1 MKQTSLLILFMILI
15 SQLNSQNI
23 YTKEE
28 IFNFL
33 NGIDVS
39 EETLTSLKNVLA
51 DTFKNIYAFNEIAK
65 NPPQPDFD
73 NAYYKPVDIQERM
86 KNVNTKNTNFYT
98 VFQEL
103 KKIIAELGD
112 AHIDLN
118 IANLGEIKYSYPVA
132 FTFRKVNDKP
142 KVFAI
147 LKIDALGDLF
157 FKFEDIQTIG
167 QIIEK
172 NILNPTPIESINGED
187 PFEYIFNFGM
197 EYYKAKS
204 PHTTNFFHYL
214 QNNRLVYNF
223 KDYPFSEDDLTS
235 LKIVYENKDE
245 FTTNYLYYSS
255 LDLNSL
261 ELKKEI
267 ENKIKLFVNQSK
279 NLREKNIEFIKEHLY
294 DNPIKNPMKNF
305 NLNQNNGEAP
315 DYNFNNI
322 FKCRVDHKHKL
333 NFYEVLSFASVD
345 PKYHETMLNCT
356 ELFDTN
362 NYPIVVYL
370 YSNDGGVVDHALV
383 LSQFVSPKI
392 TINYYGAL
400 RKTEI
405 TKDTTLFSYFLEAFK
420 FKDYDNCEIVNYSTL
435 IKKEKEIDYGNGVKE
450 SIFGPLIISNMNHTN
465 ELNEIKKNLKNKRNP
480 TDIIIFTD
488 GFSFSAASMFIKYLQ
503 YYGGAITVG
512 YSLNPK
518 LENITFDSGNSPTP
532 VFFDEIVHEF
542 NITGFE
548 ELDKE
553 LQLTLKLS
561 GIQTF
566 YDPYNLS
573 HPLEYEVTPVDEIV
587 NYYHYLVQPDF
598 DELAEHALTILEK
611 YKTNCN
617 PKNKKLLLF
626 TDKCDGKFKN
636 SYTHGGYVCGED
648 GNWTETCV
656 ASYCD
661 IGYIFDHVKKECI
674 IDACSDRIEPPN
686 NKKNYFKAVILI
698 VVPIIIIL
706 ILIILLIILIRR
718 KRRNNNEVESIKKTN
733 LTEGLN
739 V

>member
-1 MKQTSLLILFMILI
+1 
-15 SQLNSQNI
+15 
-23 YTKEE
+23 
-28 IFNFL
+28 
-33 NGIDVS
+33 
-39 EETLTSLKNVLA
+39 
-51 DTFKNIYAFNEIAK
+51 
-65 NPPQPDFD
+65 
-73 NAYYKPVDIQERM
+73 M
-86 KNVNTKNTNFYT
+86 KN
-98 VFQEL
+98 L
-103 KKIIAELGD
+103 
-112 AHIDLN
+112 
-118 IANLGEIKYSYPVA
+118 
-132 FTFRKVNDKP
+132 
-142 KVFAI
+142 
-147 LKIDALGDLF
+147 
-157 FKFEDIQTIG
+157 
-167 QIIEK
+167 
-172 NILNPTPIESINGED
+172 
-187 PFEYIFNFGM
+187 
-197 EYYKAKS
+197 
-204 PHTTNFFHYL
+204 
-214 QNNRLVYNF
+214 
-223 KDYPFSEDDLTS
+223 
-235 LKIVYENKDE
+235 
-245 FTTNYLYYSS
+245 
-255 LDLNSL
+255 
-261 ELKKEI
+261 
-267 ENKIKLFVNQSK
+267 
-279 NLREKNIEFIKEHLY
+279 
-294 DNPIKNPMKNF
+294 

-315 DYNFNNI
+315 DYNFNDI

-333 NFYEVLSFASVD
+333 NFYEVLSFAPVD

-356 ELFDTN
+356 ELFDAN

-370 YSNDGGVVDHALV
+370 FSNDGGLVDHALV
-383 LSQFVSPKI
+383 LSQLVSPKI
-392 TINYYGAL
+392 AINYYGAL

-405 TKDTTLFSYFLEAFK
+405 TKDTALFNYFLEIFK

-450 SIFGPLIISNMNHTN
+450 SIFGPLILSSKNHTK

-488 GFSFSAASMFIKYLQ
+488 GFSFSAASMFTKYLQ

-518 LENITFDSGNSPTP
+518 LENITFDSGNSPSP
-532 VFFDEIVHEF
+532 VFFKEIVHEF

-553 LQLTLKLS
+553 IQLTLQLS
-561 GIQTF
+561 GVQTF

-636 SYTHGGYVCGED
+636 SNTHGGYVCGED
-648 GNWTETCV
+648 GKWTETCV

-686 NKKNYFKAVILI
+686 TKKNYFKTVILI

-706 ILIILLIILIRR
+706 ILIIILIILIRR
-718 KRRNNNEVESIKKTN
+718 KRRNNNEVESINKTN

>member
-1 MKQTSLLILFMILI
+1 MKQTSLLILFAILI

-103 KKIIAELGD
+103 RKIIAELGD

-118 IANLGEIKYSYPVA
+118 IANLGEIKYSYPITFV
-132 FTFRKVNDKP
+132 FRKVNDKP

-147 LKIDALGDLF
+147 PKLNQLGDLF

-167 QIIEK
+167 PIIEK

-204 PHTTNFFHYL
+204 PHTTYIFHYSHSL
-214 QNNRLVYNF
+214 GEGYNF

-235 LKIVYENKDE
+235 LTIVYENKDE

-255 LDLNSL
+255 LNLNSL

-305 NLNQNNGEAP
+305 NLNQNNDEAP
-315 DYNFNNI
+315 DYNSNEI

-333 NFYEVLSFASVD
+333 NLYEVFSFDSSAD
-345 PKYHETMLNCT
+345 PKYHETILNCT

-362 NYPIVVYL
+362 NYPIVVFL
-370 YSNDGGVVDHALV
+370 LSNNGGLIDNALV
-383 LSQFVSPKI
+383 LSQLISPKFA
-392 TINYYGAL
+392 INYYAAL

-405 TKDTTLFSYFLEAFK
+405 IKDTTLFNDFLKIFEL
-420 FKDYDNCEIVNYSTL
+420 KDYDNCEVVNYSTL
-435 IKKEKEIDYGNGVKE
+435 IKKEKEIDYGNIWPFNFKYQK
-450 SIFGPLIISNMNHTN
+450 SYKR
-465 ELNEIKKNLKNKRNP
+465 IK
-480 TDIIIFTD
+480 
-488 GFSFSAASMFIKYLQ
+488 
-503 YYGGAITVG
+503 
-512 YSLNPK
+512 
-518 LENITFDSGNSPTP
+518 
-532 VFFDEIVHEF
+532 
-542 NITGFE
+542 
-548 ELDKE
+548 
-553 LQLTLKLS
+553 
-561 GIQTF
+561 
-566 YDPYNLS
+566 
-573 HPLEYEVTPVDEIV
+573 
-587 NYYHYLVQPDF
+587 
-598 DELAEHALTILEK
+598 
-611 YKTNCN
+611 
-617 PKNKKLLLF
+617 
-626 TDKCDGKFKN
+626 
-636 SYTHGGYVCGED
+636 
-648 GNWTETCV
+648 
-656 ASYCD
+656 
-661 IGYIFDHVKKECI
+661 
-674 IDACSDRIEPPN
+674 
-686 NKKNYFKAVILI
+686 
-698 VVPIIIIL
+698 
-706 ILIILLIILIRR
+706 
-718 KRRNNNEVESIKKTN
+718 
-733 LTEGLN
+733 
-739 V
+739 

>member
-1 MKQTSLLILFMILI
+1 MKQTSLLILFAILI

-51 DTFKNIYAFNEIAK
+51 DTFKNAYAFNEIAK

-103 KKIIAELGD
+103 RKIIAELGD
-112 AHIDLN
+112 GHIDLN
-118 IANLGEIKYSYPVA
+118 IANLGEIKYSYPIT
-132 FTFRKVNDKP
+132 FSFRKVNDKP
-142 KVFAI
+142 KVFAFT
-147 LKIDALGDLF
+147 KEMFLGELIN
-157 FKFEDIQTIG
+157 KFEELPTIFP
-167 QIIEK
+167 IIVK
-172 NILNPTPIESINGED
+172 NLDTPIESINGED
-187 PFEYIFNFGM
+187 PFEYILNFGK
-197 EYYKAKS
+197 EYFKAKS
-204 PHTTNFFHYL
+204 PHTTAGFHHIHSI
-214 QNNRLVYNF
+214 VDGYNF
-223 KDYPFSEDDLTS
+223 KDYPFSKDDLTS
-235 LKIVYENKDE
+235 LKIVYENKEE

-267 ENKIKLFVNQSK
+267 ENKIKLFVNQRE
-279 NLREKNIEFIKEHLY
+279 NLGEKKIEFIKENLY

-305 NLNQNNGEAP
+305 NLNQNNDITP
-315 DYNFNNI
+315 DYNFNNY
-322 FKCRVDHKHKL
+322 FQCRVDHNHKL
-333 NFYEVLSFASVD
+333 NLYAVMSFDISGD
-345 PKYHETMLNCT
+345 PKYHETIINCT

-362 NYPIVVYL
+362 NYPIAVFL
-370 YSNDGGVVDHALV
+370 LLNTGGSVDNALV
-383 LSQFVSPKI
+383 LSQLVSPKI
-392 TINYYGAL
+392 AINYYTAF

-405 TKDTTLFSYFLEAFK
+405 IKDTTFFNYYLKAIEYR
-420 FKDYDNCEIVNYSTL
+420 DYDNCEVVNYSTL

-450 SIFGPLIISNMNHTN
+450 SIFGPLILSSKNHTK

-488 GFSFSAASMFIKYLQ
+488 GFSFSAASMFTKYLQ

-532 VFFDEIVHEF
+532 IFMKELVYAF

-548 ELDKE
+548 EELYKE
-553 LQLTLKLS
+553 IQLTLQLS

-573 HPLEYEVTPVDEIV
+573 HPLEYEVTPVDEMV
-587 NYYHYLVQPDF
+587 NYYYDLMQPDY
-598 DELAEHALTILEK
+598 DELAEHALNILEK

-617 PKNKKLLLF
+617 PKNKKLLLL

-648 GNWTETCV
+648 GKWTETCV

-661 IGYIFDHVKKECI
+661 IGYIFDHVKKECT

-686 NKKNYFKAVILI
+686 TKKNYFKTVILI

-706 ILIILLIILIRR
+706 ILIIILIILIRR
-718 KRRNNNEVESIKKTN
+718 KRRNNNEVESIDKTN

>member
-1 MKQTSLLILFMILI
+1 MKQISLLILFVILI

-51 DTFKNIYAFNEIAK
+51 DTFKNTYAFNEIAK

-86 KNVNTKNTNFYT
+86 KNVITKNTNFYT

-103 KKIIAELGD
+103 RKIISELGD
-112 AHIDLN
+112 GHIQLN
-118 IANLGEIKYSYPVA
+118 IANLGEIMYSYPI
-132 FTFRKVNDKP
+132 TFSFGKVNGKP
-142 KVFAI
+142 KVFVIPKAI
-147 LKIDALGDLF
+147 TLGDLIY
-157 FKFEDIQTIG
+157 KFEDIETII
-167 QIIEK
+167 QIISK
-172 NILNPTPIESINGED
+172 NLNTPIESINGED
-187 PFEYIFNFGM
+187 PFEYILNFGK
-197 EYYKAKS
+197 EYIKAKS
-204 PHTTNFFHYL
+204 PHTTASFHFFHSFSGG
-214 QNNRLVYNF
+214 YNF
-223 KDYPFSEDDLTS
+223 KDYPFSKDDLTS
-235 LKIVYENKDE
+235 IKIIYENKDQ
-245 FTTNYLYYSS
+245 FTTNYLYFSS

-267 ENKIKLFVNQSK
+267 ENKIKLFVN
-279 NLREKNIEFIKEHLY
+279 NLEGKNIEFIKEHLY
-294 DNPIKNPMKNF
+294 DSNIINHMKTFNF
-305 NLNQNNGEAP
+305 NQNSDITYDYQYGEM
-315 DYNFNNI
+315 
-322 FKCRVDHKHKL
+322 FKCRVDRNHKL
-333 NFYEVLSFASVD
+333 NFYEVLSFELTGD
-345 PKYHETMLNCT
+345 PKYHETILKCA

-362 NYPIVVYL
+362 KYPIAVFLLVN
-370 YSNDGGVVDHALV
+370 SGGVVDNAFV
-383 LSQFVSPKI
+383 LSELLSPKI
-392 TINYYGAL
+392 AMNYYAAL

-405 TKDTTLFSYFLEAFK
+405 IKDTPLFNYILEAFEL
-420 FKDYDNCEIVNYSTL
+420 KDYDNCEVVNYTTL
-435 IKKEKEIDYGNGVKE
+435 IQKEKEIDYGKGVKE
-450 SIFGPLIISNMNHTN
+450 SIFGPLILNIKNHTK
-465 ELNEIKKNLKNKRNP
+465 EKNEIIKKFKNKRNP
-480 TDIIIFTD
+480 TDIVVFTD
-488 GFSFSAASMFIKYLQ
+488 GFSFSAASIFTKYLQ

-518 LENITFDSGNSPTP
+518 LENIPFDSGNSPTP
-532 VFFDEIVHEF
+532 IFSEPLMNAF
-542 NITGFE
+542 NTTGFE
-548 ELDKE
+548 ELGKE
-553 LQLTLKLS
+553 IQLTLSLS

-573 HPLEYEVTPVDEIV
+573 HPLEYEVTPVDEMV
-587 NYYHYLVQPDF
+587 NFYYSLIQPDY

-617 PKNKKLLLF
+617 PKNKKLLLL
-626 TDKCDGKFKN
+626 TDKCNGKFQN
-636 SYTHGGYVCGED
+636 SYTHGGYLCGDD
-648 GNWTETCV
+648 GKWTETCV

-674 IDACSDRIEPPN
+674 IDACSDRIEPSN
-686 NKKNYFKAVILI
+686 TKKNYFKTVILI
-698 VVPIIIIL
+698 VIPIIIL

-718 KRRNNNEVESIKKTN
+718 KRRNNNEVESINKTN